1 MNPELL
7 NALLA
12 AGLLDPATAEIIR
25 RQLDPAAA
33 RAWAEST
40 ITQATQAGLQGQQG
54 RIIDLVA
61 STDGNPSPAQLDRLW
76 AGENER
82 LLQAM
87 RPALLDVASERAAVA
102 AASSAGGGLAGI
114 GQGLAAGKG
123 STFDLINQGVLS
135 WAEDYYIDPDG
146 LTYGSI
152 PNLNLAGRTAFE
164 RAFTAWQQGELEI
177 GSPTGLQQLID
188 TLQGP
193 FGAERATRIAVTET
207 TRIFT
212 ETTKQAGRAN
222 PFTTSFRLL
231 TSADERVC
239 PQCGPLHGVVIAK
252 AVDGFA
258 HPELGGVGWPPF
270 HTLCRCDIVEET
282 EGSLR
287 VPFVDSFTFGG

>member
-25 RQLDPAAA
+25 RQLDPEAA
-33 RAWAEST
+33 RAWAEAT
-40 ITQATQAGLQGQQG
+40 LTQSTQAGLQGQQG

-61 STDGNPSPAQLDRLW
+61 STDGQPSPAQLDRLW
-76 AGENER
+76 AGENDS
-82 LLQAM
+82 LWQAM
-87 RPALLDVASERAAVA
+87 RPALLDVASERAALV
-102 AASSAGGGLAGI
+102 AASS
-114 GQGLAAGKG
+114 LAAGKG
-123 STFDLINQGVLS
+123 STFDLINQGVLDWVS
-135 WAEDYYIDPDG
+135 TYYADADG

-164 RAFTAWQQGELEI
+164 RAFVAWQQGELEI

-188 TLQGP
+188 ALQGA
-193 FGAERATRIAVTET
+193 FGPERATRIAVTET

-212 ETTKQAGRAN
+212 ETTRQAGRAN
-222 PFTTSFRLL
+222 PFTTAFRLL

-252 AVDGFA
+252 SVDGFI

-287 VPFVDSFTFGG
+287 VPFVDSFTFEG